1 MLICS
6 EIVTGHAECNSNPR
20 LATWW
25 TGSAKGLL
33 LGAALLLGVGA
44 ACAGP
49 IDDGVAAY
57 KRGDY
62 ATALPIFRSLATQG
76 DARAQTDLGLMYDTG
91 EGVAQDYAE
100 AIKWYRLAAA
110 QGYAWAQTDL
120 GAMYARGH
128 GVTQDYIEAVR
139 LFRISAAQGNANAQT
154 SLGAMYESGHGVTQD
169 YAEAI
174 KWYRLAAAQGYARAQ
189 ANLGL
194 MYLDGQG
201 VAKNLNEAERLLRLA
216 TDQNLVGAVALLVE
230 VQRQLAQ
237 AQTVAPMSVEDF
249 LLDTKELDG
258 HVIAVH
264 GVAMCMGADLC
275 FLYPGPMQVNQ
286 GVAFEPTGLPREDRR
301 KLLDCNLFLKNC
313 PLTVIGRVSADAMI
327 AKLIARQVE
336 W

>member
-1 MLICS
+1 
-6 EIVTGHAECNSNPR
+6 
-20 LATWW
+20 
-25 TGSAKGLL
+25 
-33 LGAALLLGVGA
+33 
-44 ACAGP
+44 
-49 IDDGVAAY
+49 
-57 KRGDY
+57 
-62 ATALPIFRSLATQG
+62 
-76 DARAQTDLGLMYDTG
+76 MYDTG
-91 EGVAQDYAE
+91 EGVA
-100 AIKWYRLAAA
+100 
-110 QGYAWAQTDL
+110 
-120 GAMYARGH
+120 
-128 GVTQDYIEAVR
+128 
-139 LFRISAAQGNANAQT
+139 
-154 SLGAMYESGHGVTQD
+154 QD